1 MSIRTAALKEVVQS
15 TVDLIESA
23 HCKLKSGTR
32 HVEAAPLPLSSAT
45 LTLIP
50 LMLTEIRFD
59 RAARLH
65 VFTHAHL
72 TDFITA
78 ALAHAAKMPVDQLG
92 RGEIHHEREFLILT
106 SVCGKLASSP
116 MRLVHAAEAA
126 DLLSLLT
133 AVPADAF
140 ILTDLPL
147 SAAEMEQMRE
157 LADARRLT
165 VIHYSTQSV
174 MPAYR
179 FW

>member
-1 MSIRTAALKEVVQS
+1 MSIRSAPLREVVLG
-15 TVDLIESA
+15 TIELIESV
-23 HCKLKSGTR
+23 HIRLVSGP
-32 HVEAAPLPLSSAT
+32 HHIEAAPLPLSTAT

-50 LMLTEIRFD
+50 LMLTELRFG

-78 ALAHAAKMPVDQLG
+78 VLAHAAKIPVHQLG
-92 RGEIHHEREFLILT
+92 RGEIRNGRVFPIMTAL
-106 SVCGKLASSP
+106 CGKLASSP

-126 DLLSLLT
+126 DLLALLT

-140 ILTDLPL
+140 ILTDVPL
-147 SAAEMEQMRE
+147 STDELDQMRE
-157 LADARRLT
+157 LADTRRLT
-165 VIHYSTQSV
+165 VIHYAMQSV